1 MNAKG
6 AMPEKTGY
14 YKSYMLRM
22 WRESL
27 EGEWRASLQD
37 VVTSESHNFP
47 SVKAMMEYLAV
58 ENKLRP
64 SLKIQ
69 IGEVFME

>member
-1 MNAKG
+1 MKATSG
-6 AMPEKTGY
+6 L
-14 YKSYMLRM
+14 YKSYLLRM

-37 VVTSESHNFP
+37 VVTCESHHFP
-47 SVKAMMEYLAV
+47 NITALVEYLAV

-64 SLKIQ
+64 TLKIQ
-69 IGEVFME
+69 IGEVVMEET